1 MVRALDGG
9 VIVTQVTE
17 VAIQPSPLTPGA
29 KVAPNQL
36 RGNPR

>member
-1 MVRALDGG
+1 VRWFH
-9 VIVTQVTE
+9 QVSE
-17 VAIQPSPLTPGA
+17 VASQPSRLTLGA